1 MRIIDDNDS
10 NMRSPLRIAD
20 GLYIE
25 ANRSANDILNYCKL
39 IIEKFDGVEELSSYR
54 LKAI

>member
-1 MRIIDDNDS
+1 MRVIDDNDF
-10 NMRSPLRIAD
+10 NMRSPLKIAE

-25 ANRSANDILNYCKL
+25 TNRSANDILNYCKL
-39 IIEKFDGVEELSSYR
+39 IIEKFDGVEELCSYK

>member
-1 MRIIDDNDS
+1 MRIIDDSDV
-10 NMRSPLRIAD
+10 NMRSPMRIAD

-25 ANRSANDILNYCKL
+25 ANRSANDILNYSKL
-39 IIEKFDGVEELSSYR
+39 IIEKFDGVEELSSYK